1 MDIKKIY
8 INTIKF
14 ASQFEHTEQDILRI
28 LTETGFIKKVWG
40 INLSNRGKYVEIKCN
55 SQNDCNTLIQQGIFD
70 SQYNTTYIV
79 EPAYDANKTQITAF
93 NVPLSAAGTSIEQ
106 YLEDSHLKV
115 LAHERQI
122 AKSGEYTVYTGVI
135 KYKCVKLDGFTNLP
149 QYKTFYNNRRIGF
162 RHPEQYEEQNKAEAD
177 RREQKEKEQENAARN
192 RKEKEDRRVHEE
204 IRRELEEDMKASKQR
219 EKSSIAILK
228 QLMSPNTD
236 EAKAKELYL
245 RNRDLHKMDEVPPKR
260 AVRREDEGVRQGIE
274 IDMEINVGETETI
287 VTHPE
292 VTEEVQDL
300 SKQIVEES
308 VEPIVVVPQEESQV
322 ITEEY
327 TELAVTQLEKEL
339 SHATSLQ
346 PTPKMEEIQKDQ
358 IRIAEEIKEKDEELR
373 IQKEI
378 ALDKTEAIDGKV
390 EELVNF
396 LDTKEEELRKE
407 KEANEKLG
415 KLEKRE
421 EGGESHTAA
430 RSRSNSIEGG
440 IKETRIISKP
450 NRSQSIVSTHTE
462 FVAPE
467 NIDPLTLDEP
477 EEGEILTPSLC
488 ANFLKR
494 NKSQTTIS
502 TDEEVRR
509 DEKRRS
515 SKETEE
521 PEMHQLRMGDFRRIF
536 NMGDFN
542 HLKNRIETDRLTL
555 GDTEEIMLYLM
566 LHKGDTSGL
575 RIRKDADRAEFI
587 AYTCFLTAGSWHN
600 LKQRDPKNMWEPSVH
615 HAWQNISDIYKHKES
630 SYVNKKYKQILNN
643 INKR

>member
-8 INTIKF
+8 TNTIKF
-14 ASQFEHTEQDILRI
+14 TSQFEHTEQDILRI
-28 LTETGFIKKVWG
+28 LTETGYIKKVWG

-55 SQNDCNTLIQQGIFD
+55 SQNDCNNLIQQGIFD

-93 NVPLSAAGTSIEQ
+93 NVPLAAAGTSIEQ

-260 AVRREDEGVRQGIE
+260 AVRREDEGVQHGIE

-292 VTEEVQDL
+292 VTEEIQDL
-300 SKQIVEES
+300 SKQSVEES
-308 VEPIVVVPQEESQV
+308 VEPIVVVHQEESQL
-322 ITEEY
+322 ITEEH

-346 PTPKMEEIQKDQ
+346 PTPKMVEIQKDQ

-378 ALDKTEAIDGKV
+378 ALDKTEAIEGKV

-407 KEANEKLG
+407 KEANEKLE